1 MTSGLI
7 ELELSALE
15 AEGHGELV
23 ATPKVLT
30 ADQQPAV
37 IASGQQVPFE
47 VATSSG
53 ATSIDFVEAEL
64 RLEVT
69 PHITPDGNIIMNLK
83 VNNDSL
89 NAVAADGSFTINT
102 SRVETSVLVDDGETV
117 VLGGIFQQ
125 EKVNSVTKTPF
136 LGDLPWIG
144 NLFKKTVNRDS
155 KQELLIFITPRLM
168 KDALASR

>member
-1 MTSGLI
+1 M
-7 ELELSALE
+7 
-15 AEGHGELV
+15 

-69 PHITPDGNIIMNLK
+69 PHITPDGNIIMTLK
-83 VNNDSL
+83 VNNDSFSS
-89 NAVAADGSFTINT
+89 DGSAAINT
-102 SRVETSVLVDDGETV
+102 NRVETSVLVNDGETV

-125 EKVNSVTKTPF
+125 EKINSVTKTPF

-144 NLFKKTVNRDS
+144 NLFRKTVNRDN

-168 KDALASR
+168 KDALANR